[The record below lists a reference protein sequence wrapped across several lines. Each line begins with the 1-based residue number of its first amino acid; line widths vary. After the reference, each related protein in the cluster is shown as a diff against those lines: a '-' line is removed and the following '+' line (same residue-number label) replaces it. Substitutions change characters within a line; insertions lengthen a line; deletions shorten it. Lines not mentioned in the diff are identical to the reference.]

1 MNAEMNGKM
10 NAEIL
15 SRKGRKGVGVN
26 DKMNDEMNANTT
38 KKMKEIIKE
47 ILSPLA
53 PLTRW
58 QKAKVWA
65 VMVSFALFIMGAD
78 SAPLGLGILFVL
90 FALSVALA
98 WKELKMINR

>member
-1 MNAEMNGKM
+1 
-10 NAEIL
+10 
-15 SRKGRKGVGVN
+15 
-26 DKMNDEMNANTT
+26 
-38 KKMKEIIKE
+38 MKEIIKE

-78 SAPLGLGILFVL
+78 SGPLGLGVLFVL
-90 FALSVALA
+90 FVLSVALA
-98 WKELKMINR
+98 WKELKITNR

>member
-1 MNAEMNGKM
+1 MNAKM
-10 NAEIL
+10 NA
-15 SRKGRKGVGVN
+15 
-26 DKMNDEMNANTT
+26 EMNANTT

-65 VMVSFALFIMGAD
+65 VMVSFAFFIMGAD

-90 FALSVALA
+90 FVLSVALA
-98 WKELKMINR
+98 RKELKMINR

>member
-1 MNAEMNGKM
+1 
-10 NAEIL
+10 
-15 SRKGRKGVGVN
+15 
-26 DKMNDEMNANTT
+26 
-38 KKMKEIIKE
+38 MKEIIKE

-90 FALSVALA
+90 FVLSVALA